1 MTTDTTQLLFNRT
14 QFAGNED
21 FLSFA
26 GSMLA
31 GTGVVPQERD
41 RLLTLV
47 TCAYTWDGARTVVV
61 AVERN

>member
-14 QFAGNED
+14 QFAGEED
-21 FLSFA
+21 FLAFA

-31 GTGVVPQERD
+31 GTEIVLQKQD

-47 TCAYTWDGARTVVV
+47 TCAYGWDGARTVVV
-61 AVERN
+61 AIEQD